1 MTNDF
6 NREEQRLRALLTEDF
21 GDEADRFLPVMRE
34 LSHLPELPATDE
46 EIGQATIELRGWLLK
61 PPTTKQLWRNLWF
74 PLTLLRAELQLLR
87 YELWVASILVMAI
100 GLLVT
105 SLTNATAQT
114 SLPFVQIA
122 PVVAALGVA
131 FIFNLN
137 SEPPSEIILTCLISI
152 RMILLAR
159 LTIIYCINLL
169 LGVAGS
175 VFLVGTNSN
184 LSLWPLIAAW
194 LVPMTLLSALAFF
207 LGIVAKD
214 PLFGSVV
221 SLVLWIWQRVDIPYL
236 KPPVT
241 ITTMN
246 HFVLLI
252 SAGLLCAVAVWLAG
266 KDERW
271 IGATQ

>member
-1 MTNDF
+1 MTNEF

-21 GDEADRFLPVMRE
+21 GDEADRFLPIVRE

-46 EIGQATIELRGWLLK
+46 EIMQATIKLRGWLPK
-61 PPTTKQLWRNLWF
+61 PPTTRQIWRDLWF
-74 PLTLLRAELQLLR
+74 PMTLLRAELQLLR
-87 YELWVASILVMAI
+87 YELWVASILVIAI

-105 SLTNATAQT
+105 SLTNETAQI

-122 PVVAALGVA
+122 PVMAALGVA

-175 VFLVGTNSN
+175 VFIVVTNSN

-246 HFVLLI
+246 HFVLLV
-252 SAGLLCAVAVWLAG
+252 SAGLLCAAAVWLAG